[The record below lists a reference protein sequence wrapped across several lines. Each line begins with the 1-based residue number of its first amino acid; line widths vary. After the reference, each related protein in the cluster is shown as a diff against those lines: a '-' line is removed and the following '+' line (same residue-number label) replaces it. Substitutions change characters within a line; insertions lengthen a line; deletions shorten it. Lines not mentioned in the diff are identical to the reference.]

1 MKRAIFPGSFDPL
14 TLGHYDIILR
24 GITLFDELVIAI
36 GINSEK
42 QYMFSLEER
51 LQFIKEAFSNEPKI
65 KVLTYKGLTVD
76 FCKEIDAS
84 FILRGLRNPG
94 DFEFE
99 KAIAHTNRK
108 LSEIETVFLLTS
120 SGKSYISSS
129 IVRDVIRNGGDYTG
143 LVPSTVR
150 VK

>member
-14 TLGHYDIILR
+14 TLGHFDIINR
-24 GITLFDELVIAI
+24 GVTLFDELIIAI

-42 QYMFSLEER
+42 NYMFSLEER
-51 LQFIKEAFSNEPKI
+51 QNFIKEAFKDQPKI
-65 KVLTYKGLTVD
+65 SVTTYSGLTVD
-76 FCKEIDAS
+76 FCKKVDAN
-84 FILRGLRNPG
+84 FILRGLRNPA

-99 KAIAHTNRK
+99 KAIAHTNRS

-120 SGKSYISSS
+120 SYTSFISSS

-143 LVPSTVR
+143 LVPKTVR
-150 VK
+150 IL